1 MRCPESCR
9 QRRRGVLPGGEPW
22 SGKYG
27 VGGDV
32 RGGARVPPAAKGEI
46 KPWSARTKACRLAAT
61 LFELLHEALGLK
73 PEPRRDGLCERTCSP
88 ESLLPG
94 MPVARVDYEH
104 QQAF

>member
-1 MRCPESCR
+1 MDGPHPSMVMCFAFEF
-9 QRRRGVLPGGEPW
+9 
-22 SGKYG
+22 
-27 VGGDV
+27 
-32 RGGARVPPAAKGEI
+32 AEI
-46 KPWSARTKACRLAAT
+46 KLWSARTKACRLAAT
-61 LFELLHEALGLK
+61 LFELLYEALGLK